1 MHDIQRKAQAMQE
14 RIVQWRRALHAMPE
28 VGFDTP
34 GTERFIVAELQKM
47 GVTEIRHGDGKKGI
61 VALVQ
66 GKKPGGVLGIRADYD
81 ALHMTEETG
90 LPFAATNGNMHACG
104 HDAHAAILLG
114 TANLLLDCADH
125 IGQLLGLL
133 ERSETVL
140 DAELQADDP
149 ALRQRLEQAI
159 DAPAAPETLKIYL
172 IS

>member
-1 MHDIQRKAQAMQE
+1 MDNQMNEEFEIKDQVLVRYKGEEHFVD
-14 RIVQWRRALHAMPE
+14 LPE
-28 VGFDTP
+28 GLAAIGEGAFRDCRSLWEVTIP
-34 GTERFIVAELQKM
+34 A

-114 TANLLLDCADH
+114 TANLLLDCADELAGTVKL
-125 IGQLLGLL
+125 IFQPPRRTARA
-133 ERSETVL
+133 RS
-140 DAELQADDP
+140 
-149 ALRQRLEQAI
+149 R
-159 DAPAAPETLKIYL
+159 
-172 IS
+172 